1 MQEKIPLIKDGVESE
16 FLIKEDGSLYFKD
29 RLSVPADSELKKGLL
44 HEAHNSVFTM
54 NPGGNKMYQDLK
66 QNYRWKGMKRDVT
79 DYESKSLTCQRV
91 KAEHHVS
98 SGLLNTRCHQAC

>member
-1 MQEKIPLIKDGVESE
+1 M
-16 FLIKEDGSLYFKD
+16 YFKD
-29 RLSVPADSELKKGLL
+29 RLCVPADSELKKGLL

-54 NPGGNKMYQDLK
+54 NPGGNKMFQDLK
-66 QNYRWKGMKRDVT
+66 HNYRWKGMKRDVT

-98 SGLLNTRCHQAC
+98 SGLLNTGCHQAC